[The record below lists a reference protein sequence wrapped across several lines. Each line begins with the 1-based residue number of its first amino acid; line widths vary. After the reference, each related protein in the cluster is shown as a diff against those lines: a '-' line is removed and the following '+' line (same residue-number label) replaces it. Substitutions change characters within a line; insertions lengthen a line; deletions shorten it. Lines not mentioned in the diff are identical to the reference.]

1 MFRRRISSKI
11 DVNDYLTI
19 EALEDGLTAKLSTN
33 ACEYCIDGNGSWV
46 TLSAGTATPS
56 INKGHT
62 LSFRGNLT
70 PTSSAGIGTFTVVK
84 NFNLTGNCL
93 SMLFGDNGKTTTSIS
108 AKSYAFYKLFSG
120 CTTLQ
125 SVSANFLP
133 ATTLSTYCYRYMFD
147 GCTSLTK
154 APKLPATT
162 VTSYCY
168 QYMFRSCSKL
178 TSAPA
183 LPATTLSTYCYAY
196 MFRDCIALTS
206 APALPTTSISSS
218 ATYCYAYMFYGCT
231 SLKTP
236 PLLPATTLSSY
247 CYSYM
252 FTGCTSLIIAPT
264 LPATTLA
271 TYCYQYMFQNCTKIT
286 SAPDLPAT
294 TLTTYCY
301 RYMFYGCSS
310 LTSAPELPA
319 KTLTT
324 SCYQYMF
331 YNCSKL
337 NYIKMLAT
345 NISATSC
352 LATWVSGVAS
362 SGTFVKDPN
371 MSSIPVNS
379 VSGIPTGW
387 TTTNSSF
394 STNNYLTIEGLASG
408 TIMFSKAC
416 SYSSNGG
423 AWTSLSAGSKISINA
438 GQKISF
444 KANLTPTSTDG
455 IGKFTVSSKFNLM
468 GNCMSMIYGDNVST
482 SLSGKNYAFY
492 KLFSGCSTLQSVSA
506 NFLPATT
513 LATNCY
519 RQMFYGCSS
528 LTNAPTLPAKIL
540 AEGCYRDMFNGCS
553 SLTSVPELPAT
564 TLAAYCYCNMF
575 DDCSSLTTVPTLPAT
590 TLAAYC
596 YSSMFE
602 SCSSLTTVPTLPAT
616 TLAEGCYYRMFMYA
630 SSITTAPALPAK
642 VMAEGDVGCYDS
654 MFYGCTSLTT
664 APALSAKTLAFECY
678 MNMFRDCTS
687 LTTVPTVLPATI
699 LAPYCYNA
707 MFYGCTSLK
716 TPPALP
722 ATTLAEGCYCEMFA
736 SCYSLTSAPELPATT
751 LAESCYVSMFSYCT
765 SITTAP
771 TLPAKTL
778 VYSCYRTMFCG
789 CSNLNYIKMLATN
802 IGTSGSNCLTNWVA
816 KSDTNSSIGVSSSG
830 TFVQDRYATWTT
842 TGSSGIPTG
851 WTVKS
856 VLNTEDYLTI
866 EILDDYTQITPI
878 HQSNASKL
886 YYFVN
891 GDVERSEHNV
901 SKKSLISGSNV
912 LVNDSGWKSL
922 KDTYSTNN
930 SPTEMFNKGDKISF
944 KDDRP
949 NPSAGQYCRFKVDGY
964 FLDVNGRTESW
975 GDKQFN
981 LTGNCM
987 SMCYGDFADTNNSLS
1002 GKPTVF
1008 YNLFF
1013 NCTGLKSI
1021 SKNFLPATTL
1031 AESCYH
1037 YMFYGCPL
1045 LINTPDLPATTLA
1058 PWCYS
1063 YMFGF
1068 CSSLQ
1073 STPDILP
1080 ATTLA
1085 KCCYSSM
1092 FEGCSSLTTAPDLP
1106 ATTLVESCYSDM
1118 FYECK
1123 QLNYIKMLGT
1133 NATTSH
1139 LNDWV
1144 YDVATS
1150 GTFIKHKNA
1159 TLTTGQSGIPTGWTV
1174 RSDINK
1180 PSIYKVGNSVSSLSF
1195 SYTGGFYSP
1204 STESTVLSL
1213 TTSQL
1218 LSLTPDNNIIVDVY
1232 YKSLNNNVEKVYIAY
1247 TWYTT
1252 FKLKNVLEYIYGTS
1266 IDKEK
1271 EDVVKSVA
1279 IAIKAISNTGSDSY
1293 DYYGS
1298 GGGSLVT
1305 PMPMND

>member
-1 MFRRRISSKI
+1 MLHRRRTASKI

-33 ACEYCIDGNGSWV
+33 ACEYCIDGNGAWV
-46 TLSAGTATPS
+46 SLSAGTTTPS
-56 INKGHT
+56 IKKGQT

-84 NFNLTGNCL
+84 NFSLKGNCL
-93 SMLFGDNGKTTTSIS
+93 SMLFGDNGKTTTNIS
-108 AKSYAFYKLFSG
+108 AKTYAFYKLFSG

-147 GCTSLTK
+147 GCTSLTN

-162 VTSYCY
+162 ATSCCY

-183 LPATTLSTYCYAY
+183 LPATTLATYCYSY

-206 APALPTTSISSS
+206 APALPTTSISST
-218 ATYCYAYMFYGCT
+218 ATYCYHYMFYGCT

-236 PLLPATTLSSY
+236 PLLPATTLASY

-252 FTGCTSLIIAPT
+252 FTGCTSLIVAPT

-286 SAPDLPAT
+286 SAP
-294 TLTTYCY
+294 
-301 RYMFYGCSS
+301 
-310 LTSAPELPA
+310 ELPA

-337 NYIKMLAT
+337 NHIKMLAT

-352 LATWVSGVAS
+352 LGTWVSGVAS

-394 STNNYLTIEGLASG
+394 SANNYLTIEGLASG
-408 TIMFSKAC
+408 NIMFSKAC
-416 SYSSNGG
+416 LYSKNGG
-423 AWTSLSAGSKISINA
+423 SWTSLSASTPISISA

-492 KLFSGCSTLQSVSA
+492 KLFSGCTTLQSVSA

-519 RQMFYGCSS
+519 QQMFYGCSS

-540 AEGCYRDMFNGCS
+540 AEGCYDIMFSGCT
-553 SLTSVPELPAT
+553 SLTTPPALPAT
-564 TLAAYCYCNMF
+564 TIAAYCYESMF
-575 DDCSSLTTVPTLPAT
+575 EDCTSLTIAPTLPAT
-590 TLAAYC
+590 TLAPFC
-596 YSSMFE
+596 YSDMFYG
-602 SCSSLTTVPTLPAT
+602 CHSLTNPPALPAT
-616 TLAEGCYYRMFMYA
+616 SLAEGCYYRMF
-630 SSITTAPALPAK
+630 SN
-642 VMAEGDVGCYDS
+642 
-654 MFYGCTSLTT
+654 CTSLTT
-664 APALSAKTLAFECY
+664 APTLPAKIMAEGDIGCYDSMFSGCTSLTIAPALPAKTLAYECY
-678 MNMFRDCTS
+678 MNMFKNCTS
-687 LTTVPTVLPATI
+687 LTTVQTVLPATT
-699 LAPYCYNA
+699 LAEYCYNE
-707 MFYGCTSLK
+707 MFNGCTSLK

-722 ATTLAEGCYCEMFA
+722 ATTLAKCCYSSMFEGC
-736 SCYSLTSAPELPATT
+736 SSLTSAPELPATT
-751 LAESCYVSMFSYCT
+751 LAASCYYRMFSNCT
-765 SITTAP
+765 SLTTAP

-778 VYSCYRTMFCG
+778 VYRCYREMFIG
-789 CSNLNYIKMLATN
+789 CSKLNYIKILATDV
-802 IGTSGSNCLTNWVA
+802 GTSVSDYLTYWVA
-816 KSDTNSSIGVSSSG
+816 KSDDNSSIGVSSSG

-922 KDTYSTNN
+922 KDNYSTNN

-949 NPSAGQYCRFKVDGY
+949 NPSAGSSYCRFKVDGY

-1002 GKPTVF
+1002 GKPNVF

-1031 AESCYH
+1031 AESCYL

-1073 STPDILP
+1073 STPEILP

-1106 ATTLVESCYSDM
+1106 AATLVESCYSDM

-1232 YKSLNNNVEKVYIAY
+1232 YKSLNNNVEKVYTAY

-1293 DYYGS
+1293 DYSGS